1 MRGRFITFEGLDGAG
16 KSTHIAAVKS
26 AIEARGV
33 VTIGTREP
41 GGTPLAEQVRSLI
54 LGEPMDPLTET
65 LLVFAARQNH
75 LNEVIVPA
83 LNRGHWVVCDRFS
96 DASFA
101 YQGGGRGVDKSK
113 IEALERWV
121 HADVQPDLT
130 ILFDVP
136 YAVARG
142 RIGSSRE
149 LDRFEREAEDFHER
163 VRRAYLERA
172 AASSGR
178 MIAIDAA
185 QSAEIVRERVL
196 ATLQRLFR

>member
-26 AIEARGV
+26 AIEARGL

-41 GGTPLAEQVRSLI
+41 GGTPLAEQVRTLL
-54 LGEPMDPLTET
+54 LGESMDPLTET

-75 LNEVIVPA
+75 LNEVIFPA
-83 LNRGHWVVCDRFS
+83 LNRGDWVVCDRFS

-101 YQGGGRGVDKSK
+101 YQGGGRGVDRSK

-121 HADVQPDLT
+121 HADLQPDLT

-136 YAVARG
+136 YEVARG

-149 LDRFEREAEDFHER
+149 LDRFEREAEDFHDR

-172 AASSGR
+172 ATSSGR
-178 MIAIDAA
+178 IIAIDAA

-196 ATLQRLFR
+196 ATLERLFK

>member
-1 MRGRFITFEGLDGAG
+1 
-16 KSTHIAAVKS
+16 
-26 AIEARGV
+26 
-33 VTIGTREP
+33 
-41 GGTPLAEQVRSLI
+41 
-54 LGEPMDPLTET
+54 
-65 LLVFAARQNH
+65 
-75 LNEVIVPA
+75 
-83 LNRGHWVVCDRFS
+83 
-96 DASFA
+96 
-101 YQGGGRGVDKSK
+101 
-113 IEALERWV
+113 V